1 MSRYGVIICCQH
13 GLLQNLLRL
22 DSENDVIATDI
33 ARVPIAD
40 GSIDLVSA
48 DCTAHRFRPHFH
60 ADLALGVIA
69 TGKHRLRCASGTYV
83 VNAGDI
89 VVLNAGE
96 VHNCESLDGLPWGYR
111 MFYVPDWLVRDL
123 VAGSDRGPPG
133 RVWFRS
139 AVVRDPP
146 FARRLAA
153 LHQELRSPG
162 GLAWRAGFMSAL
174 REFTI
179 QYAGWRRA
187 PVEPAGP
194 RPHERVRA
202 YLEAHYAEPIRIA
215 EVCRITGISLFH
227 LIRGFK
233 EAVGLPPGA
242 YLSQVRIARA
252 QGMLRSG
259 CPIATV
265 ARATA
270 FSDQSHF
277 TRRFKETLGFPP
289 GAYLRAVRLG
299 SVTH

>member
-1 MSRYGVIICCQH
+1 
-13 GLLQNLLRL
+13 
-22 DSENDVIATDI
+22 VIATDI
-33 ARVPIAD
+33 ARLAMAE

-60 ADLALGVIA
+60 AELALGVIA

-83 VNAGDI
+83 VHQGDI

-96 VHNCESLDGLPWGYR
+96 VHNCESLDGLPWSYR
-111 MFYVPDWLVRDL
+111 IFYVPEWLVRDL
-123 VAGSDRGPPG
+123 VTGPDGGPPG
-133 RVWFRS
+133 RLWFQT
-139 AVVRDPP
+139 AVVRDAA
-146 FARRLAA
+146 FARRLTA

-162 GLAWRAGFMSAL
+162 GGTERAGFMSAL
-174 REFTI
+174 REFTLR
-179 QYAGWRRA
+179 YAGWRT
-187 PVEPAGP
+187 PPTEPHSP
-194 RPHERVRA
+194 RPFERVRA

-215 EVCRITGISLFH
+215 ELGRVAGLSLFH

-233 EAVGLPPGA
+233 ESVGLPPGA

-299 SVTH
+299 SVTQRVGPSPSRSPASGPTTRS